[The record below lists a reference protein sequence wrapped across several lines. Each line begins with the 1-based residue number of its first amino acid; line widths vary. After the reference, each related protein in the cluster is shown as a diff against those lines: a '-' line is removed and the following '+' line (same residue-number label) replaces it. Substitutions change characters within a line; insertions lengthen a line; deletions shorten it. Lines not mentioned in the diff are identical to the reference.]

1 MIVHPHPMEPCIMGT
16 PRLSPSYEHFPPQGP
31 AQPSKHLTTLD
42 MINT

>member
-1 MIVHPHPMEPCIMGT
+1 
-16 PRLSPSYEHFPPQGP
+16 LSPSYEHFPPQGP